1 MIKPEAK
8 ARSNNRRELV
18 LDAAAALFVKNGFNG
33 TSTRDIAKA
42 TGMLPG
48 SLYYHFPSKEDLLVA
63 VFGEGVRRIS
73 DKVDTALATAQPDPW
88 KRLQAAC
95 EAHLSMLLGGSNF
108 AAVVIKVL
116 PSDVPGAENTLI
128 TLRNEFEARFITLF
142 DALPLDPQT
151 DRSILRLMLMGA
163 MNHTPV
169 WYRTGGDTPAELA
182 HKFILNLRGV
192 SRSAGEATP
201 ARRNPT

>member
-48 SLYYHFPSKEDLLVA
+48 SLYYHFTSKEDLLVA
-63 VFGEGVRRIS
+63 VFEEGVKRIS
-73 DKVDTALATAQPDPW
+73 DKVDSALATAQPDPW

-108 AAVVIKVL
+108 ASVVIKVL
-116 PSDVPGAENTLI
+116 PSDVSGAEDTLV
-128 TLRNEFEARFITLF
+128 TLRRDYETRFITLF
-142 DALPLDPQT
+142 EALPLDPQT

-169 WYRTGGDTPAELA
+169 WYRSGADTPAELA
-182 HKFILNLRGV
+182 RKFIHNLRGL
-192 SRSAGEATP
+192 SH
-201 ARRNPT
+201 PTGTE

>member
-48 SLYYHFPSKEDLLVA
+48 SLYYHFTSKEDLLVA
-63 VFGEGVRRIS
+63 VFEEGVKRIS
-73 DKVDTALATAQPDPW
+73 NKVDSALATAQPDPW

-95 EAHLSMLLGGSNF
+95 EAHLSMLLGGSNY
-108 AAVVIKVL
+108 ASVVIKVL
-116 PSDVPGAENTLI
+116 PSDVPGAEDTLV
-128 TLRNEFEARFITLF
+128 TLRRDYETRFITLF
-142 DALPLDPQT
+142 EALPLDPQT

-169 WYRTGGDTPAELA
+169 WYRSGADTPAELA
-182 HKFILNLRGV
+182 RKFIHNLRGLPQPTGTEKTV
-192 SRSAGEATP
+192 
-201 ARRNPT
+201 RRNMT